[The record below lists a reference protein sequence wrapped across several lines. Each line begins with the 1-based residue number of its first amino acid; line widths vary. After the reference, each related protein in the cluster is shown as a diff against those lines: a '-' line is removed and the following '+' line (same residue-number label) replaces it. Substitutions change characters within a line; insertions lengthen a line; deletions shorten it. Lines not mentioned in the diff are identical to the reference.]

1 MIANAIKTLYNDCGR
16 NHKGVLMKNLSI
28 GKHISSIYRHQCI
41 IINDI
46 CKDLNISSGQYLFL
60 IKVAE
65 HPNITQKELSELLHF
80 DRANTNRAIKK
91 LESLSYL
98 IVTPDS
104 EDHRN
109 KRSVLTQEGYKV
121 AKQLRVRL
129 SRVTEVLT
137 RGFTDEDKSLFE
149 KLLKIMEMNVQDEV
163 QQLKGGLDG

>member
-1 MIANAIKTLYNDCGR
+1 MIATAIVLFYNDCGR
-16 NHKGVLMKNLSI
+16 KHKGVFMKELSF
-28 GKHISSIYRHQCI
+28 GKYISSIYRNQCI

-65 HPNITQKELSELLHF
+65 NPNITQKELSDMLHF

-98 IVTPDS
+98 VVTPDS
-104 EDHRN
+104 KDQRN
-109 KRSVLTQEGYKV
+109 KRSVLTKEGYKV
-121 AKQLRVRL
+121 AKLLGKRL
-129 SRVTEVLT
+129 NRVTEVLT
-137 RGFTDEDKSLFE
+137 RGFTDEE
-149 KLLKIMEMNVQDEV
+149 KLLFSKLINTMDMNVQNEV